1 VASAGTSGGQQAQ
14 EQLVRTLLWQGA
26 HVVASLGIAGSKPKS
41 DASGRITDEPTLA
54 EIGSLVATL
63 LAAVDEP
70 VTERVA
76 RVREIARRFGVDA
89 RRVHDA

>member
-1 VASAGTSGGQQAQ
+1 
-14 EQLVRTLLWQGA
+14 
-26 HVVASLGIAGSKPKS
+26 
-41 DASGRITDEPTLA
+41 
-54 EIGSLVATL
+54 VATL
-63 LAAVDEP
+63 FAAVDEP